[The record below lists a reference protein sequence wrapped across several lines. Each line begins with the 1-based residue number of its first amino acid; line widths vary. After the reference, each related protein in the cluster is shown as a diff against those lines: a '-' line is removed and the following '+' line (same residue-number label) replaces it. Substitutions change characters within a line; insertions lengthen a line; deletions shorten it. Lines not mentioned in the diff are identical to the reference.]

1 MWYISNYVYI
11 YNFYVSQVEKTVCP
25 WCELLS
31 HRGVQFHEVLESLV
45 WIGCLL
51 RKSARGSLKYTLR
64 NRGGARV
71 RCPGFVSRWREAD
84 SVEVSG

>member
-1 MWYISNYVYI
+1 
-11 YNFYVSQVEKTVCP
+11 
-25 WCELLS
+25 
-31 HRGVQFHEVLESLV
+31 V